1 MFDFGFS
8 ELLLI
13 GVVALVVI
21 GPERLP
27 KVARTAGHLFGRM
40 QRYVSDVKAD
50 INREIQLDE
59 LKKLQEEMHASV
71 NSIENA
77 VKRDMQAGGEALQ
90 TAAQQIHEIVELP
103 AAGATSPEPVSPET
117 PVPTEVDLPQLE
129 LDLGSPDRSD
139 AGHEQTNS
147 KENKHA

>member
-50 INREIQLDE
+50 INREMQLDE
-59 LKKLQEEMHASV
+59 LKKLQDQMHASV
-71 NSIENA
+71 NSIEEA

-90 TAAQQIHEIVELP
+90 TAAEQIHEIVELP
-103 AAGATSPEPVSPET
+103 RQETAASESELPEALPPSKAP
-117 PVPTEVDLPQLE
+117 LPQLE
-129 LDLGSPDRSD
+129 LDLDPPD
-139 AGHEQTNS
+139 AGSKQTDA
-147 KENKHA
+147 KENKNG